1 MDTRF
6 TLLQLKHHCVK
17 ATGERDREK
26 PTNHKSESKMGV
38 ELDRTREREG
48 GREKALLAHGD
59 MEKQHTSEVA
69 PSERRDLR

>member
-38 ELDRTREREG
+38 ELDRTRARRREREG
-48 GREKALLAHGD
+48 AARTRRKGEAAYVG
-59 MEKQHTSEVA
+59 VA
-69 PSERRDLR
+69 ASERRAL